1 MDDMSVFRRFFV
13 VSGIIR
19 EFLTAMNPQMS
30 VESIVGQTSGGSSEE
45 PVDASNTLGGS
56 RPPIRGSRPVAA
68 SRTRR
73 RRGAP
78 QLPNTAR
85 YAFPK
90 PVD

>member
-1 MDDMSVFRRFFV
+1 
-13 VSGIIR
+13 
-19 EFLTAMNPQMS
+19 MNPQMS
-30 VESIVGQTSGGSSEE
+30 AESDVGQMPISNIPPSGGSSEE
-45 PVDASNTLGGS
+45 PVDMGNTLGGG
-56 RPPIRGSRPVAA
+56 RPPIRGSRPVTAP
-68 SRTRR
+68 RTRR